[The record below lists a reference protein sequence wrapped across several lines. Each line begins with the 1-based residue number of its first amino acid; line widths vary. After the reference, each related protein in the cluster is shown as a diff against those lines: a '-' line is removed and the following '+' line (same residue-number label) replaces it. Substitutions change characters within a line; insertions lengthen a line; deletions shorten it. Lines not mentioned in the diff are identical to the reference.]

1 MTPKHEEFEHDVKLD
16 VEARVRQGVKAVL
29 EEVLEEEMSEH
40 LKAGY
45 RELTPTRRGERNGFY
60 QRNLVTPAGK
70 IERLT
75 VPRDREG
82 EFVTEVFERYKRMTG
97 DVEEAILEMYLSG
110 ISVRKIAGV
119 TDALSKVRIGKDA
132 VSRIASRLEE
142 QQKEWRER
150 PLGEKEYPYLYLDAT
165 YLKVRWGAR
174 VTSMALLTC
183 VGVDE
188 EGFREVLA
196 VEVAGTEKA
205 AAYASLLRGLIDRG
219 LKGVYLVVSD
229 DHEGIKSAVA
239 GELPGAEWQRCAVHF
254 QRNVLSH
261 VPASSMAEVA
271 EDLSAIFKVSR
282 EKTART
288 LAEEFVELYGK
299 SYPKAVAVFEA
310 GIEDALT
317 YLRYPGSHHARLRST
332 NMLERLFKEVKR
344 RTRVVGVF
352 PNETSAS
359 TLATEIALRSSEEWA
374 LRRYLTM
381 DALEALG
388 KPNPQHSRETL
399 TRCLQRVAMVLNRVA
414 RWTHEG
420 IHSATKR

>member
-1 MTPKHEEFEHDVKLD
+1 LTPNKHEEFEHDVRLD

-29 EEVLEEEMSEH
+29 EEVLEEEMAEH

-45 RELTPTRRGERNGFY
+45 RELTPTRRGERNGYY

-70 IERLT
+70 IERLE

-97 DVEEAILEMYLSG
+97 DVEEAVLEMYLSG
-110 ISVRKIAGV
+110 ISVRKISGV
-119 TDALSKVRIGKDA
+119 TEALSKVRVGKDA
-132 VSRIASRLEE
+132 VSRIASRLQEL
-142 QQKEWRER
+142 QKEWRER
-150 PLGEKEYPYLYLDAT
+150 SLEEKDYPYLYLDAT
-165 YLKVRWGAR
+165 YLKVRWGAS
-174 VTSMALLTC
+174 VTNMALLAC

-196 VEVAGTEKA
+196 VEVASSEKG

-219 LKGVYLVVSD
+219 LDGVRLVVSD
-229 DHEGIKSAVA
+229 DHEGIKAAVA
-239 GELPGAEWQRCAVHF
+239 SELPGTEWQRCTVHF
-254 QRNVLSH
+254 ERNVLSH
-261 VPASSMAEVA
+261 VPSTSMAEVA
-271 EDLSAIFKVSR
+271 EDLKAIFKVR
-282 EKTART
+282 RLKTAET
-288 LAEEFVELYGK
+288 LTEEFVELYKK
-299 SYPKAVAVFEA
+299 SYPKAVSVFEA

-317 YLRYPGSHHARLRST
+317 YLSFPGSHHARIRTT

-381 DALEALG
+381 DALEALE
-388 KPNPQHSRETL
+388 KPNPQISR
-399 TRCLQRVAMVLNRVA
+399 
-414 RWTHEG
+414 H
-420 IHSATKR
+420 

>member
-1 MTPKHEEFEHDVKLD
+1 MAPKHEFEHDVKLD

-29 EEVLEEEMSEH
+29 EEVLQDEMTQH
-40 LKAGY
+40 LEAGY
-45 RELTPTRRGERNGFY
+45 RELTPTRRGERNGYY
-60 QRNLVTPAGK
+60 QRNLVTPVGK
-70 IERLT
+70 IERLE

-119 TDALSKVRIGKDA
+119 TDALSKVRVGKDA

-150 PLGEKEYPYLYLDAT
+150 SLEEKEYPYLYLDAT

-174 VTSMALLTC
+174 VTSMALLAA

-196 VEVAGTEKA
+196 VEVAGSEKG
-205 AAYASLLRGLIDRG
+205 AAYTSLLRGLIDRG
-219 LKGVYLVVSD
+219 LSGVRLAVSD
-229 DHEGIKSAVA
+229 DHEGIKAAVA
-239 GELPGAEWQRCAVHF
+239 GELPGAEWQRCTVHF

-261 VPASSMAEVA
+261 VPSSSISEVA

-282 EKTART
+282 HKTAEA
-288 LAEEFVELYGK
+288 LAEEFVSLYEK
-299 SYPKAVAVFEA
+299 SYPKAVSIFKV
-310 GIEDALT
+310 GIWDALT
-317 YLRYPGSHHARLRST
+317 YLSYPGSHHARIRST

-352 PNETSAS
+352 PNERSAS

-381 DALEALG
+381 DAFRGAE
-388 KPNPQHSRETL
+388 KSNPQLSR
-399 TRCLQRVAMVLNRVA
+399 
-414 RWTHEG
+414 H
-420 IHSATKR
+420 

>member
-1 MTPKHEEFEHDVKLD
+1 LAPKREFEDDVKLD

-29 EEVLEEEMSEH
+29 EEVLEEEMTHH

-45 RELTPTRRGERNGFY
+45 RELTPTRRGERNGYY
-60 QRNLVTPAGK
+60 QRNLVTSAGN

-97 DVEEAILEMYLSG
+97 DVEEAVLEMYLSG

-132 VSRIASRLEE
+132 VSRIASRLQE

-150 PLGEKEYPYLYLDAT
+150 PLGEKAYPYLYLDAT

-174 VTSMALLTC
+174 VTSMALLAC
-183 VGVDE
+183 IGVDE

-196 VEVAGTEKA
+196 VEVAGSEKG

-219 LKGVYLVVSD
+219 LGGVRLVISD
-229 DHEGIKSAVA
+229 DHEGIKAAVS
-239 GELPGAEWQRCAVHF
+239 GELPGAEWQRCTVHF
-254 QRNVLSH
+254 ERNVLAH
-261 VPASSMAEVA
+261 VPTFSMAEVA
-271 EDLSAIFKVSR
+271 QDLKAIFKVR
-282 EKTART
+282 RAKTAGA

-299 SYPKAVAVFEA
+299 RFPKAVAVFEA
-310 GIEDALT
+310 GIEETLT
-317 YLRYPGSHHARLRST
+317 YLGYPGSHHAKLRTT

-381 DALEALG
+381 DALEAAE
-388 KPNPQHSRETL
+388 KPNPQLSR
-399 TRCLQRVAMVLNRVA
+399 
-414 RWTHEG
+414 H
-420 IHSATKR
+420 

>member
-1 MTPKHEEFEHDVKLD
+1 MTPEKHEFEHDVKRN

-29 EEVLEEEMSEH
+29 EEVLEEEMTEH

-45 RELTPTRRGERNGFY
+45 RELTPTRRGERNGYY

-70 IERLT
+70 IERLE

-97 DVEEAILEMYLSG
+97 DVEEAVLEMYLSG

-132 VSRIASRLEE
+132 VSRIASRLQEE
-142 QQKEWRER
+142 QREWRER
-150 PLGEKEYPYLYLDAT
+150 SLEEKSYPYLYLDAT

-174 VTSMALLTC
+174 VTSMALLVC

-196 VEVAGTEKA
+196 VEVAGSEKG

-219 LKGVYLVVSD
+219 LSGVRLVISD
-229 DHEGIKSAVA
+229 DHEGIKAAVS
-239 GELPGAEWQRCAVHF
+239 GELPGAEWQRCTVHF
-254 QRNVLSH
+254 ERNILAH
-261 VPASSMAEVA
+261 VPSSSMAEVA
-271 EDLSAIFKVSR
+271 QDIKAIFKVR
-282 EKTART
+282 RAKTAKA

-299 SYPKAVAVFEA
+299 RFSKAVAVFEV

-317 YLRYPGSHHARLRST
+317 YLSFPGSHHTRIRTT

-374 LRRYLTM
+374 LRRYLAV
-381 DALEALG
+381 DALEAVE
-388 KPNPQHSRETL
+388 KPNPQLSR
-399 TRCLQRVAMVLNRVA
+399 
-414 RWTHEG
+414 H
-420 IHSATKR
+420 

>member
-1 MTPKHEEFEHDVKLD
+1 LTPKKHDDEFEHDVKLD
-16 VEARVRQGVKAVL
+16 VEDRVRQGVKAVL
-29 EEVLEEEMSEH
+29 EEVLEEEMTQH

-45 RELTPTRRGERNGFY
+45 RELTPTRRGERNGYY

-70 IERLT
+70 IERLE

-82 EFVTEVFERYKRMTG
+82 EFVTELFERYKRMTG

-119 TDALSKVRIGKDA
+119 TEALSRVKVGKDA
-132 VSRIASRLEE
+132 VSRIARRLEE
-142 QQKEWRER
+142 QQREWRER
-150 PLGEKEYPYLYLDAT
+150 SVEDKGYPYLYLDAT
-165 YLKVRWGAR
+165 YLKVRWASR
-174 VTSMALLTC
+174 VTTMALLVC

-196 VEVAGTEKA
+196 VEVAGSEKG
-205 AAYASLLRGLIDRG
+205 AAYASMLRGLVDRG
-219 LKGVYLVVSD
+219 LSGVQLVVSD
-229 DHEGIKSAVA
+229 DHEGIKAAVA
-239 GELPGAEWQRCAVHF
+239 GELPGAGWQRCVVHF
-254 QRNVLSH
+254 ERNVLSH
-261 VPASSMAEVA
+261 VPASEMSELAD
-271 EDLSAIFKVSR
+271 DLKAVFKVRR
-282 EKTART
+282 EKTARA

-299 SYPKAVAVFEA
+299 RFPKAVSVFEA
-310 GIEDALT
+310 GIGDALT
-317 YLRYPGSHHARLRST
+317 YLSFPGSHHAKLRTT

-381 DALEALG
+381 DALEAVE
-388 KPNPQHSRETL
+388 KPNPQLSR
-399 TRCLQRVAMVLNRVA
+399 
-414 RWTHEG
+414 H
-420 IHSATKR
+420 

>member
-1 MTPKHEEFEHDVKLD
+1 LSPNKHEEFEHDVKLD

-45 RELTPTRRGERNGFY
+45 RELTPTRRGERNGYY

-97 DVEEAILEMYLSG
+97 DVEEAVLEMYLSG

-119 TDALSKVRIGKDA
+119 TEALSRVKVGKDT

-142 QQKEWRER
+142 EQRGWRER
-150 PLGEKEYPYLYLDAT
+150 SLEGKSYPYLYLDAT
-165 YLKVRWGAR
+165 YLKVRWGAA
-174 VTSMALLTC
+174 VTSMALLVC

-196 VEVAGTEKA
+196 VEVAGSEKG

-219 LKGVYLVVSD
+219 LRGVRLVISD
-229 DHEGIKSAVA
+229 DHEGIKAAVA
-239 GELPGAEWQRCAVHF
+239 GELPGARWQRCTVHF
-254 QRNVLSH
+254 ERNVLAH
-261 VPASSMAEVA
+261 VPSSSMAEVA
-271 EDLSAIFKVSR
+271 QDLKAVFKVR
-282 EKTART
+282 RAKTARA
-288 LAEEFVELYGK
+288 LAEEFVDLYGK
-299 SYPKAVAVFEA
+299 RFPKAVSVFEA

-317 YLRYPGSHHARLRST
+317 YLSFPGSHHAKVRTT

-352 PNETSAS
+352 PNEVSAS
-359 TLATEIALRSSEEWA
+359 TLATEIALRSSEEWT

-381 DALEALG
+381 DTLEAQ
-388 KPNPQHSRETL
+388 KPNPQHSR
-399 TRCLQRVAMVLNRVA
+399 
-414 RWTHEG
+414 H
-420 IHSATKR
+420 